1 VSGET
6 ANHVYRQLGA
16 VQDKLRQAQ
25 NELVE
30 LRAHLAALGL
40 EDSTLDG
47 QERRR
52 RTGYRMVRGSHGAT
66 YVRDPMGTDPLPLG
80 YTIPKGAV

>member
-1 VSGET
+1 MSET
-6 ANHVYRQLGA
+6 ANHIYRQLGN
-16 VQDKLRQAQ
+16 VQDKLREAQ

-40 EDSTLDG
+40 EDSTAGD
-47 QERRR
+47 ERRR

-66 YVRDPMGTDPLPLG
+66 YVRDPQGTDPLPLG
-80 YTIPKGAV
+80 YTIPKGAA